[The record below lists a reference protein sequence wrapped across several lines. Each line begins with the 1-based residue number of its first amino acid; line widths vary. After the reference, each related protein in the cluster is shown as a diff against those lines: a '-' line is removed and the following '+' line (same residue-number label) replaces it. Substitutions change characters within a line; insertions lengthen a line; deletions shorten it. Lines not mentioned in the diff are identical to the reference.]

1 MKLSV
6 EISNYPL
13 NEQYIPPIKDF
24 ITRLQ
29 DNAKLRISCNT
40 MSTQIFGDYDE
51 VMAVLHLEMKDSFA
65 RFGKMIFVCKFIN
78 ADLDPALSCDSCDS
92 SDNA

>member
-24 ITRLQ
+24 IERLQ
-29 DNAKLRISCNT
+29 ANKNLRISCNS

-51 VMAVLHLEMKDSFA
+51 LMAMLNQEMKDSFNK
-65 RFGKMIFVCKFIN
+65 FGKMIFVCKFIN
-78 ADLDPALSCDSCDS
+78 ADLDPQQ
-92 SDNA
+92 NKEN

>member
-1 MKLSV
+1 MMLSV

-24 ITRLQ
+24 IDRLKSNP
-29 DNAKLRISCNT
+29 DLRISCNT
-40 MSTQIFGDYDE
+40 MSTQVFGEYDV
-51 VMAVLHLEMKDSFA
+51 VMAILNQEIKDSFR

-78 ADLDPALSCDSCDS
+78 ADLDPAL
-92 SDNA
+92 NQ

>member
-24 ITRLQ
+24 IGRLTA
-29 DNAKLRISCNT
+29 NPAVTTSCNT
-40 MSTQIFGDYDE
+40 MSTQVFGDYDV
-51 VMAVLHLEMKDSFA
+51 VMALLNREMKDSFE
-65 RFGKMIFVCKFIN
+65 RFGKMIFVVKFIN
-78 ADLDPALSCDSCDS
+78 ADLDPAK
-92 SDNA
+92 A

>member
-13 NEQYIPPIKDF
+13 SEEYVGPIKDF
-24 ITRLQ
+24 IARLVA
-29 DNAKLRISCNT
+29 NPELTVACNT
-40 MSTQIFGDYDE
+40 MSTQIFGDYE
-51 VMAVLHLEMKDSFA
+51 VVMTVLQQEMKDSFA

-78 ADLDPALSCDSCDS
+78 ADLAPDPA
-92 SDNA
+92 

>member
-13 NEQYIPPIKDF
+13 NEAYIPPIKDF
-24 ITRLQ
+24 IERLQ
-29 DNAKLRISCNT
+29 ANELLRISCNT
-40 MSTQIFGDYDE
+40 MSTQIFGEYDD
-51 VMAVLHLEMKDSFA
+51 VMNVLSAEMKSSFE

-78 ADLDPALSCDSCDS
+78 SDLDPALNPHND
-92 SDNA
+92 

>member
-24 ITRLQ
+24 IERLK
-29 DNAKLRISCNT
+29 DNPDLRVSCNT
-40 MSTQIFGDYDE
+40 MSTQVFGDYDV
-51 VMAVLHLEMKDSFA
+51 VMAVISQEMKDSFE

-78 ADLDPALSCDSCDS
+78 ADLDPTLSE
-92 SDNA
+92 